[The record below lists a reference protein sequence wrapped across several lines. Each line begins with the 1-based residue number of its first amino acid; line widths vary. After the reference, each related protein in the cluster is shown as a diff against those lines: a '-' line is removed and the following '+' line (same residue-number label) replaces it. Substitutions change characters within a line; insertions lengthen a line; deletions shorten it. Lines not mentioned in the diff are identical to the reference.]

1 MYPTQV
7 KLQFQALI
15 AIVTYYVSYT
25 GESKDCLLGLK
36 HVLETHSGENI
47 AQSIIPIIE
56 DYNLKDRIDYF
67 MLDNICLNDTCVREI
82 LAKLQP
88 NLDPKKRRLCC
99 FGHIVNL
106 AVKAFLFGKDPEAF
120 EMEADSYIHFHQ
132 KEKELEAWR
141 KLGPIGKLYNVVIY
155 IQKTP
160 QRREAFLNIVNNE
173 SATDAEGKI
182 KTTYT
187 NKIS

>member
-1 MYPTQV
+1 M
-7 KLQFQALI
+7 AR
-15 AIVTYYVSYT
+15 
-25 GESKDCLLGLK
+25 
-36 HVLETHSGENI
+36 
-47 AQSIIPIIE
+47 SIIPIIE
-56 DYNLKDRIDYF
+56 DYNLKDRIGYF
-67 MLDNICLNDTCVREI
+67 MLDNIHSNDTCICEI

-88 NLDPKKRRLCC
+88 NLNPKKCHLHC
-99 FGHIVNL
+99 FGYIVNL
-106 AVKAFLFGKDPEAF
+106 AAKAFLFGKDPEAF

-187 NKIS
+187 NKRS

>member
-1 MYPTQV
+1 MII
-7 KLQFQALI
+7 LCLI
-15 AIVTYYVSYT
+15 
-25 GESKDCLLGLK
+25 
-36 HVLETHSGENI
+36 
-47 AQSIIPIIE
+47 
-56 DYNLKDRIDYF
+56 
-67 MLDNICLNDTCVREI
+67 
-82 LAKLQP
+82 
-88 NLDPKKRRLCC
+88 
-99 FGHIVNL
+99 
-106 AVKAFLFGKDPEAF
+106 
-120 EMEADSYIHFHQ
+120 HQ